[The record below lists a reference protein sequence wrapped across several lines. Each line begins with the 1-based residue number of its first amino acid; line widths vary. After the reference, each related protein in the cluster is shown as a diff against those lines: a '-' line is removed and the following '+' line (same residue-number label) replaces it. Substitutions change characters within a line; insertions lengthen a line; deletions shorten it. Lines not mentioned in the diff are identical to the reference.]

1 MMAAVRGQEAA
12 QAPQGGEAERALF
25 ASRLL
30 LGVAYL
36 SWSAQAARHGRGPA
50 ALRGVAAILGVRQV
64 GQALL
69 TACRPARAVLA
80 LGSEVDAAH
89 CASMVLI
96 AALSSRWRTPALADA
111 LVAGSLA
118 AAGLACTRSTP
129 QQEPAAAGTL
139 RHWRDRCAQRL
150 ARYLAPSWLTGT
162 ELTRQPAAAG
172 M

>member
-1 MMAAVRGQEAA
+1 MAAVRGQEAA
-12 QAPQGGEAERALF
+12 QAHQGREAERALF

-30 LGVAYL
+30 LGAAYL

-50 ALRGVAAILGVRQV
+50 ALRRVAAILGARHV

-69 TACRPARAVLA
+69 TASRPGRAALA
-80 LGSEVDAAH
+80 LGTEVDAAH

-96 AALSSRWRTPALADA
+96 GALSGRWRAPALADA
-111 LVAGSLA
+111 LLAGSLA
-118 AAGLACTRSTP
+118 GAGLACARSSP

-139 RHWRDRCAQRL
+139 QHWRDRCAQRI

-162 ELTRQPAAAG
+162 E
-172 M
+172 